1 MVTHL
6 SASIGR
12 VILFMIN
19 LEKALAGRR
28 ILIVDDLVEARSS
41 LKKMATILGGDNIDV
56 ATDGIEAM
64 QRIHENEYD
73 IVLSDYNLGRT
84 KDGQQ
89 VLEEARFTQRL
100 RATSLFI
107 VITGENAVDM
117 VMGALEYDPDGYI
130 TKPYTLNMLKERM
143 IRIITIKE
151 ELRAANE
158 AIDAEDYPL
167 ATKMCLTVLN
177 KSPRLRL
184 PASRML
190 GQLLMRQKKFEQGLK
205 VYSQLLNERSVS
217 WAKLGQ
223 AICIYKLGDPNSALA
238 LLNQTLVDHPLYVQ
252 CYDWIARILLHQGK
266 PLEAQ
271 TALEKAIKISPKAVL
286 RQMELGRV
294 AFENGDMK
302 TAEPAFKYAVRLG
315 RYSCHKSVKNY
326 LQFARS
332 AQALLTNPKDR
343 QTQNKANEAFR
354 ALDELK
360 QDYSDDE
367 NSLFEASIL
376 ESRTHHN
383 MSNQAESQRC
393 ANEAEDKLAK
403 LSNPKTEYK
412 LQMTEAFID
421 SDQTVKAQVLIEE
434 LKDLKLSEQQKNK
447 LSRLD
452 NDLNGEALKRHST
465 SLNDEGVNH
474 YERGEL
480 EEAIIAFD
488 QATIYEQAGIS
499 VLLNS
504 IQAKISLMERD
515 SPDKKIL
522 KDTRALLVRIGEI
535 GKTDD
540 RFPRYARLRKTFD
553 RLCRAIQ

>member
-1 MVTHL
+1 
-6 SASIGR
+6 
-12 VILFMIN
+12 MIN

-41 LKKMATILGGDNIDV
+41 LKKMATILGGGEIDI

-64 QRIHENEYD
+64 HLIHENEYD

-89 VLEEARFTQRL
+89 VLEEARFTERL

-107 VITGENAVDM
+107 VITGENAIDM

-130 TKPYTLNMLKERM
+130 TKPYTLNMLKERL
-143 IRIITIKE
+143 IRIITVKE
-151 ELRAANE
+151 ELRQANE
-158 AIDAEDYPL
+158 AIDLQKYDL
-167 ATKMCLTVLN
+167 AIKRCLEVLE

-190 GQLLMRQKKFEQGLK
+190 GQLLTRQKKYEQGLK
-205 VYSQLLNERSVS
+205 IYSQLLNERSVA

-223 AICIYKLGDPNSALA
+223 AICIYKLGDADSALA
-238 LLNQTLVDHPLYVQ
+238 LLNRALVDHPLYVQ
-252 CYDWIARILLHQGK
+252 CYDWIARILLDKDK
-266 PLEAQ
+266 PIEAQ
-271 TALEKAIKISPKAVL
+271 EALEKAIRISPKAVL

-294 AFENGDMK
+294 AYENDDMAV
-302 TAEPAFKYAVRLG
+302 AEPAFKYAVRLG

-332 AQALLTNPKDR
+332 AQTLLNNPKDR
-343 QTQNKANEAFR
+343 QTQNKAGEAFR
-354 ALDELK
+354 ALDELR
-360 QDYSDDE
+360 QDFADDE
-367 NSLFEASIL
+367 DSLFEASIV
-376 ESRTHHN
+376 ESKTHYN
-383 MSNQAESQRC
+383 MEDQAEAKRS
-393 ANEAEDKLAK
+393 ANEAEVLLAS
-403 LSNPKTEYK
+403 LSCPKIDYK

-421 SDQTVKAQVLIEE
+421 SDQSVKAQVLIDE
-434 LKDLKLSEQQKNK
+434 LKELELSDKQRIKLN
-447 LSRLD
+447 RID
-452 NDLNGEALKRHST
+452 HDLNGEALKRHST

-480 EEAIIAFD
+480 EEAIAAFD
-488 QATIYEQAGIS
+488 QATRYEQAGIS

-515 SPDKKIL
+515 SPDKKL
-522 KDTRALLVRIGEI
+522 LQHVRALLIRIGEI
-535 GKTDD
+535 GKSDD
-540 RFPRYARLRKTFD
+540 RFPRYARLRKTYD
-553 RLCRAIQ
+553 RLCRAAAA

>member
-1 MVTHL
+1 
-6 SASIGR
+6 
-12 VILFMIN
+12 MIN

-41 LKKMATILGGDNIDV
+41 LKKMATILGGGAIDI

-64 QRIHENEYD
+64 NLIHENEYD

-89 VLEEARFTQRL
+89 VLEEARFTERL

-107 VITGENAVDM
+107 VITGENAIDM

-130 TKPYTLNMLKERM
+130 TKPYTLNMLKERL
-143 IRIITIKE
+143 IRIITVKE
-151 ELRAANE
+151 ELRQANE
-158 AIDAEDYPL
+158 AIDLQKYDL
-167 ATKMCLTVLN
+167 AIKRCLEVLE

-190 GQLLMRQKKFEQGLK
+190 GQLLTRQKKYEQGLK
-205 VYSQLLNERSVS
+205 IYSQLLNERSVA

-223 AICIYKLGDPNSALA
+223 AICIYKLGDADSALA
-238 LLNQTLVDHPLYVQ
+238 LLNRALVDHPLYVQ
-252 CYDWIARILLHQGK
+252 CYDWIARILLDKDK
-266 PLEAQ
+266 PVEAQ
-271 TALEKAIKISPKAVL
+271 EALEKAIRISPKAVL

-294 AFENGDMK
+294 AYENDDMAV
-302 TAEPAFKYAVRLG
+302 AEPAFKYAVRLG

-332 AQALLTNPKDR
+332 AQTLLNNPKDR
-343 QTQNKANEAFR
+343 QTQNKAGEAFR
-354 ALDELK
+354 ALDELR
-360 QDYSDDE
+360 QDFADDE
-367 NSLFEASIL
+367 DSLFEASIV
-376 ESRTHHN
+376 ESKTHHN
-383 MSNQAESQRC
+383 MENQAEAKRS
-393 ANEAEDKLAK
+393 ANEAEELLASLSCPKLD
-403 LSNPKTEYK
+403 YK

-421 SDQTVKAQVLIEE
+421 SEQSVKAQVLIDE
-434 LKDLKLSEQQKNK
+434 LKELELSDKQKIK

-488 QATIYEQAGIS
+488 QATRYEQAGIS

-515 SPDKKIL
+515 SPDKKL
-522 KDTRALLVRIGEI
+522 LQHVRALLIRIGEI
-535 GKTDD
+535 SKADE
-540 RFPRYARLRKTFD
+540 RFARYARLRKTYD
-553 RLCRAIQ
+553 RLCRAAAA

>member
-1 MVTHL
+1 
-6 SASIGR
+6 
-12 VILFMIN
+12 MIN

-41 LKKMATILGGDNIDV
+41 LKKMATILGGGEIDI

-64 QRIHENEYD
+64 HLIHENEYD

-89 VLEEARFTQRL
+89 VLEEARFTDRL

-107 VITGENAVDM
+107 VITGENAIDM

-130 TKPYTLNMLKERM
+130 TKPYTLNMLKERL
-143 IRIITIKE
+143 IRIITVKE
-151 ELRAANE
+151 ELRFVNE
-158 AIDAEDYPL
+158 AIDLQKFDL
-167 ATKMCLTVLN
+167 AIKHCLQVLD

-190 GQLLMRQKKFEQGLK
+190 GQLLVRQKKYEQGLK

-223 AICIYKLGDPNSALA
+223 AICIYELGDADSALA
-238 LLNQTLVDHPLYVQ
+238 LLQRTLVDHPLYVQ
-252 CYDWIARILLHQGK
+252 CYDWIARILLDQGK
-266 PLEAQ
+266 PIEAQ
-271 TALEKAIKISPKAVL
+271 QALEKAITISPKAVL

-294 AFENGDMK
+294 AFENDDMAV
-302 TAEPAFKYAVRLG
+302 AEPAFKYAVRLG

-326 LQFARS
+326 LQFARA
-332 AQALLTNPKDR
+332 AQTLLSNPKDR
-343 QTQNKANEAFR
+343 QTQNKASEAFR

-360 QDYSDDE
+360 QDFADDKD
-367 NSLFEASIL
+367 SLFEATIV
-376 ESRTHHN
+376 ESKTHHN
-383 MSNQAESQRC
+383 MENQVDAKRS
-393 ANEAEDKLAK
+393 ADEAEKLLAK
-403 LSNPKTEYK
+403 LSVPKMDYK

-421 SDQTVKAQVLIEE
+421 SEQSVKAQVLIDE
-434 LKDLKLSEQQKNK
+434 LKDLELSDKQKLK

-488 QATIYEQAGIS
+488 QATRYEQAGIS

-504 IQAKISLMERD
+504 IQAQISLMERD
-515 SPDKKIL
+515 SPDKKLL
-522 KDTRALLVRIGEI
+522 KNIRSLLIRIGEI
-535 GKTDD
+535 GKSDE
-540 RFPRYARLRKTFD
+540 RFARYARLRKTYD
-553 RLCRAIQ
+553 RLCRAAA

>member
-1 MVTHL
+1 
-6 SASIGR
+6 
-12 VILFMIN
+12 MIN

-41 LKKMATILGGDNIDV
+41 LKKMATILGGGEIDI
-56 ATDGIEAM
+56 ATDGIEAINL
-64 QRIHENEYD
+64 IHENEYD

-89 VLEEARFTQRL
+89 VLEEARFTERL

-107 VITGENAVDM
+107 VITGENAIDM

-130 TKPYTLNMLKERM
+130 TKPYTLNMLKERL

-151 ELRAANE
+151 ELRLVNE
-158 AIDAEDYPL
+158 AIDLQKFDL
-167 ATKMCLTVLN
+167 AIKQCLQVLDKN
-177 KSPRLRL
+177 PRLRL

-190 GQLLMRQKKFEQGLK
+190 GKLLIRQKKYEQGLK

-223 AICIYKLGDPNSALA
+223 AICIYKLGDASSALA
-238 LLNQTLVDHPLYVQ
+238 LLRNALVEHPLYVQ
-252 CYDWIARILLHQGK
+252 CYDWIALILLDQGK
-266 PLEAQ
+266 PVEAQ
-271 TALEKAIKISPKAVL
+271 EALEKAIHISPKAVL

-294 AFENGDMK
+294 AFENNDMAV
-302 TAEPAFKYAVRLG
+302 AEPAFKYAVRLG

-332 AQALLTNPKDR
+332 AQTLLSNPKDR
-343 QTQNKANEAFR
+343 KTQNKAGEAFR

-360 QDYSDDE
+360 QDFADDKD
-367 NSLFEASIL
+367 SLFEATII
-376 ESRTHHN
+376 ESKTHHN
-383 MSNQAESQRC
+383 MDSQAEAKVS
-393 ANEAEDKLAK
+393 ADAAEELLAK
-403 LSNPKTEYK
+403 LSCPKMDYK

-421 SDQTVKAQVLIEE
+421 SEQSVKAQILIDE
-434 LKDLKLSEQQKNK
+434 LKDLELSDKQKIKLN
-447 LSRLD
+447 RLD

-474 YERGEL
+474 YEQGEL
-480 EEAIIAFD
+480 EEAIIAFN
-488 QATIYEQAGIS
+488 QATRYEQAGIS

-504 IQAKISLMERD
+504 IQAQISLMERD
-515 SPDKKIL
+515 SPDKIL
-522 KDTRALLVRIGEI
+522 LQNIRSLLIRIGEI
-535 GKTDD
+535 GKSDE
-540 RFPRYARLRKTFD
+540 RFPRYARLRKTYD
-553 RLCRAIQ
+553 RLCRAAA

>member
-1 MVTHL
+1 
-6 SASIGR
+6 
-12 VILFMIN
+12 MIN

-64 QRIHENEYD
+64 QLIHEHEYD
-73 IVLSDYNLGRT
+73 IVLSDYNLGRL

-151 ELRAANE
+151 ELRATNE
-158 AIDAEDYPL
+158 AIDVEDYPL
-167 ATKMCLTVLN
+167 ATKLCLGVL
-177 KSPRLRL
+177 KKTPRLRL

-190 GQLLMRQKKFEQGLK
+190 GQLLMRQKKFDEALK

-223 AICIYKLGDPNSALA
+223 AICIYKLGDDEGALV
-238 LLNQTLVDHPLYVQ
+238 LLNQTLIDHPLYVQ
-252 CYDWIARILLHQGK
+252 CHDWIARILLNQGN

-271 TALEKAIKISPKAVL
+271 VALEEAVKISPKSVL

-294 AFENGDMK
+294 AFENDDMAV
-302 TAEPAFKYAVRLG
+302 AEPAFKYAVRLG

-326 LQFARS
+326 LQFARA
-332 AQALLTNPKDR
+332 AQTLLTNPKDR

-360 QDYSDDE
+360 QDFADDE
-367 NSLFEASIL
+367 NSLFEASII

-383 MSNQAESQRC
+383 MENQSESQRC
-393 ANEAEDKLAK
+393 ADEAEDQLAK

-412 LQMTEAFID
+412 IQMTEAFID

-434 LKDLKLSEQQKNK
+434 LKELKLSAEQKIK
-447 LSRLD
+447 LNRLD

-480 EEAIIAFD
+480 EEAVIAFD
-488 QATIYEQAGIS
+488 QATHYEQAGIS

-515 SPDKKIL
+515 SPDKAML
-522 KDTRALLVRIGEI
+522 KDTRVLLVRIGEI

-553 RLCRAIQ
+553 RLCRATQ

>member
-1 MVTHL
+1 
-6 SASIGR
+6 
-12 VILFMIN
+12 MIN

-41 LKKMATILGGDNIDV
+41 LKKMATILGGGEIDV

-64 QRIHENEYD
+64 NLIHENEYD

-89 VLEEARFTQRL
+89 VLEEARFTERL

-107 VITGENAVDM
+107 VITGENAIDM

-130 TKPYTLNMLKERM
+130 TKPYTLNMLKERLV
-143 IRIITIKE
+143 RIITVKE
-151 ELRAANE
+151 ELRLVNE
-158 AIDAEDYPL
+158 AIDLQKYDL
-167 ATKMCLTVLN
+167 AIKRCLEVLERN
-177 KSPRLRL
+177 TRLRL

-190 GQLLMRQKKFEQGLK
+190 GQLLMRQKQFQQALK

-223 AICIYKLGDPNSALA
+223 AICIFKLGDAKSALA
-238 LLNQTLVDHPLYVQ
+238 LLNRTLVEHPLYVQ
-252 CYDWIARILLHQGK
+252 CYDWIAKILLTLDK

-271 TALEKAIKISPKAVL
+271 EALEKAIAISPKAVL
-286 RQMELGRV
+286 RQMELGRI
-294 AFENGDMK
+294 AYENGDMA
-302 TAEPAFKYAVRLG
+302 TAEPAFKYSVRLG
-315 RYSCHKSVKNY
+315 RYSCHKSAKNY

-332 AQALLTNPKDR
+332 AQVLLNNPKER

-360 QDYSDDE
+360 QDFFEDQD
-367 NSLFEASIL
+367 SLFEASIV
-376 ESRTHHN
+376 ESKTYLN
-383 MSNQAESQRC
+383 MQNIDEAKRC
-393 ANEAEDKLAK
+393 ANDAEELLSKLEC
-403 LSNPKTEYK
+403 PKIDYK
-412 LQMTEAFID
+412 LQMTETFIETEQ
-421 SDQTVKAQVLIEE
+421 SVKAQKMIDE
-434 LKDLKLSEQQKNK
+434 LKNSELSDKQKIMLN
-447 LSRLD
+447 RLD
-452 NDLNGEALKRHST
+452 NDLNGEALKRHTT
-465 SLNDEGVNH
+465 SLNDEGVGH

-488 QATIYEQAGIS
+488 QATHYDQAGIS

-522 KDTRALLVRIGEI
+522 KDCRSLLIRIGTI
-535 GKTDD
+535 AKDD
-540 RFPRYARLRKTFD
+540 ERFARYARLRKTYD
-553 RLCRAIQ
+553 RLCRAAAA

>member
-1 MVTHL
+1 
-6 SASIGR
+6 
-12 VILFMIN
+12 MIN

-41 LKKMATILGGDNIDV
+41 LKKMATILGGGEIDV

-64 QRIHENEYD
+64 HLIHENEYD

-89 VLEEARFTQRL
+89 VLEEARFTERL

-107 VITGENAVDM
+107 VITGENAIDM

-130 TKPYTLNMLKERM
+130 TKPYTLNMLKERL
-143 IRIITIKE
+143 IRIITVKE
-151 ELRAANE
+151 ELRLVNE
-158 AIDAEDYPL
+158 AIDLQKFDL
-167 ATKMCLTVLN
+167 AIKQCLHVLEN
-177 KSPRLRL
+177 SPRLRL

-190 GQLLMRQKKFEQGLK
+190 GQLLIHQKKFEQGLSI
-205 VYSQLLNERSVS
+205 YSNLLNERSVS

-223 AICIYKLGDPNSALA
+223 AICIYKLGDADSALA
-238 LLNQTLVDHPLYVQ
+238 LLNRALVDHPLYVQ
-252 CYDWIARILLHQGK
+252 CYDWIARILLDQGK
-266 PLEAQ
+266 SIEAQ
-271 TALEKAIKISPKAVL
+271 EALEKAIRISPKAVL

-294 AFENGDMK
+294 AFENDDMSV
-302 TAEPAFKYAVRLG
+302 AEPAFKYAVRLG

-332 AQALLTNPKDR
+332 AQTLLSNPKDR
-343 QTQNKANEAFR
+343 QTQNKAGEAFR

-360 QDYSDDE
+360 QDFADDKD
-367 NSLFEASIL
+367 SLFEATII
-376 ESRTHHN
+376 ESKTHHN
-383 MSNQAESQRC
+383 MQDQDKAKTSADAAEELL
-393 ANEAEDKLAK
+393 AN
-403 LSNPKTEYK
+403 LSCPKMDYK

-421 SDQTVKAQVLIEE
+421 SDQSVKAQVLIEE
-434 LKDLKLSEQQKNK
+434 LKLLELSDKQKIKLN
-447 LSRLD
+447 RLD

-465 SLNDEGVNH
+465 TLNDMGVNH
-474 YERGEL
+474 YEKGEL

-488 QATIYEQAGIS
+488 QATHYEQAGVS

-522 KDTRALLVRIGEI
+522 QSVRSLLIRIGEI
-535 GKTDD
+535 GKTDE
-540 RFPRYARLRKTFD
+540 RFPRYARLRKTYD
-553 RLCRAIQ
+553 RLCRAAA

>member
-1 MVTHL
+1 
-6 SASIGR
+6 
-12 VILFMIN
+12 MIN

-41 LKKMATILGGDNIDV
+41 LKKMASILGGGDIDI

-64 QRIHENEYD
+64 NLIHKNKYD

-89 VLEEARFTQRL
+89 VLEEARFTDRL

-107 VITGENAVDM
+107 VVTGENAIDM

-130 TKPYTLNMLKERM
+130 TKPYTLNMLKERL

-151 ELRAANE
+151 ELRLANE
-158 AIDAEDYPL
+158 AIDLKKYDL
-167 ATKMCLTVLN
+167 AIERCLAVLE

-190 GQLLMRQKKFEQGLK
+190 GQLLVGQKKYEQALD

-223 AICIYKLGDPNSALA
+223 AICIYELGDSDSSLA
-238 LLNQTLVDHPLYVQ
+238 LLHKTLDEHPLYVQ
-252 CYDWIARILLHQGK
+252 CYDWIAKILLTHDK

-271 TALEKAIKISPKAVL
+271 EALEKAIAISPKAVL

-294 AFENGDMK
+294 AFENGDMA
-302 TAEPAFKYAVRLG
+302 TAEPAFKYSVRLG

-332 AQALLTNPKDR
+332 AQAFLNNPKDR

-360 QDYSDDE
+360 QDYADDGDA
-367 NSLFEASIL
+367 LFEASIV
-376 ESRTHHN
+376 ESKTHLN
-383 MSNQAESQRC
+383 MASKDDAKRC
-393 ANEAEDKLAK
+393 ANEAEEILAK
-403 LSNPKTEYK
+403 LECPKMDFK
-412 LQMTEAFID
+412 LQMTETFID
-421 SDQTVKAQVLIEE
+421 TDQSVKAQMMIDE
-434 LKDLKLSEQQKNK
+434 LKELKLSDKQKIMLN
-447 LSRLD
+447 RLD
-452 NDLNGEALKRHST
+452 HDLNGEALKRHTT
-465 SLNDEGVNH
+465 SLNDDGVGH

-488 QATIYEQAGIS
+488 QATRYEQAGIS

-504 IQAKISLMERD
+504 IQAKISIMERD

-522 KDTRALLVRIGEI
+522 KDCRSLLIRIGTI
-535 GKTDD
+535 AKDDD
-540 RFPRYARLRKTFD
+540 RFARYARLRKTYD
-553 RLCRAIQ
+553 RLCRAAAA

>member
-1 MVTHL
+1 
-6 SASIGR
+6 
-12 VILFMIN
+12 MIN

-64 QRIHENEYD
+64 NLIHEHEYD

-89 VLEEARFTQRL
+89 ILEEARFTDRL

-107 VITGENAVDM
+107 VITGENAIDM

-130 TKPYTLNMLKERM
+130 TKPYTLNMLKERLT
-143 IRIITIKE
+143 RIITIKE
-151 ELRAANE
+151 ELRKVNK
-158 AIDAEDYPL
+158 AIDLQKYDL
-167 ATKMCLTVLN
+167 AIKYCLEVLE

-184 PASRML
+184 PASRIL
-190 GQLLMRQKKFEQGLK
+190 GQLLMRQKQFTQALK
-205 VYSQLLNERSVS
+205 IYSQLLNERSVS

-223 AICIYKLGDPNSALA
+223 AICIFKLGDPNSALA
-238 LLNQTLVDHPLYVQ
+238 LLNRTLIEHPLYVQ
-252 CYDWIARILLHQGK
+252 CYDWIAKILLTLDK
-266 PLEAQ
+266 PIEAQ
-271 TALEKAIKISPKAVL
+271 EALEKAIVISPKAVL
-286 RQMELGRV
+286 RQMELGRI
-294 AFENGDMK
+294 AFGNGDMA
-302 TAEPAFKYAVRLG
+302 TAEPAFKYSIRLG

-332 AQALLTNPKDR
+332 AQTLLNNPKER

-360 QDYSDDE
+360 QDFSDDQD
-367 NSLFEASIL
+367 SLFEASIVESKTHLNMQNIDQAKRSANDAEVLLASL
-376 ESRTHHN
+376 EDPN
-383 MSNQAESQRC
+383 M
-393 ANEAEDKLAK
+393 D
-403 LSNPKTEYK
+403 YK
-412 LQMTEAFID
+412 LQMTESFIET
-421 SDQTVKAQVLIEE
+421 DQSVKAQKMIDE
-434 LKDLKLSEQQKNK
+434 LKKSELSDKQKIM

-452 NDLNGEALKRHST
+452 NDLNGEALKRHTT
-465 SLNDEGVNH
+465 SLNDEGVGH

-480 EEAIIAFD
+480 EDAIIAFD
-488 QATIYEQAGIS
+488 QATHYEQAGIS

-504 IQAKISLMERD
+504 IQAKISIMERD

-522 KDTRALLVRIGEI
+522 KEVRSLLIRIGEI
-535 GKTDD
+535 AKDD
-540 RFPRYARLRKTFD
+540 ERFARYSRLRKTYD
-553 RLCRAIQ
+553 RLCRAAK